1 MSQTYKIR
9 INIEEDGLDSV
20 NSNLD
25 DFIKRARD
33 ATDVQKGLESS
44 FGSASKTYASSNSD
58 MVRVAKQAQETKM
71 RLANEE
77 IKIMQE
83 VVDQVDVVKPR
94 VRIAPIVIEDN
105 ADLVESAEEQMA
117 IDNRIIKSKNMLN
130 ELTND
135 QIKLDAIKSIQ
146 EKANSRE
153 RLDDLARETAELENK
168 YKIELKQAQ
177 IRAIQANSPNSPERR
192 DFAEFQSR
200 LKRQEIATA
209 SNFKSIENSRKDIRD
224 KGDAEEDVNLAKRLA
239 SRSRMILDFEDA
251 ISKESE
257 NISDEDLLNKTIA
270 FQNYLKNTEQLAL
283 KNSKDTLSNSSETFS
298 QHNERLIQSVA
309 NREAKISDISEKET
323 LKRIRAGFNEALKE
337 YDDRL
342 EQQLKLE
349 EDAYLRNELSE
360 EQLQRNLFEI
370 FRKSL
375 LGRNQ
380 LFARTLKANND
391 LALSTYR
398 EQLKQGTKTHA
409 TNEKIREQENT
420 SRIKREN
427 KVAEAEALN
436 SIKSQN
442 NLRKQAAKVEA
453 EQARRNIRNQRDQA
467 RRAEKIY
474 NTLIRTAVDF
484 NRVGFLAFGRG
495 IGLVSSG
502 LGALVVTIGVA
513 TLALEQIGDRYQEL
527 GNRIRPV
534 VLTSRDLRDS
544 LQGVFDI
551 AAELRVNVDDVTN
564 AFSKFAIVFRR
575 INRSNEEAIDFTR
588 DLTLLFK
595 ASGANAVEVASN
607 ITQISQALNQGVLR
621 GDEFRAVAERL
632 PRVFDALAEVMMVS
646 TGELQSLAN
655 RGLIPAEKAIEGF
668 ELAASR
674 LGNNFPT
681 QVATL
686 TEAMVVF
693 GNSVVNVVGAFG
705 DLNIF
710 RDALLGISDA
720 LNSVA
725 KSFRGIENPA
735 ARIIPDEKNL
745 ELYSANLDRIITN
758 LNRVR
763 SGIRGIEPSLF
774 ASLPITSL
782 FASTR
787 RDFAEAENFIA
798 AGVTIEDLRLREQ
811 QLVLE
816 LFAEQRRLNGVT
828 QTRAEF
834 LEEQLKFRQDLTD
847 EQRKELEEKLQI
859 VKAERESN
867 TLLSRRDA
875 LFRENLENLR
885 RQFIF
890 TSRSREEAENE
901 RQIGI
906 IANELKKD
914 NVELTVEQEN
924 ALKDVLNITNA
935 IQKIDATIARGG
947 RTQLENE
954 INRFATLNSS
964 EKLLMRYRRTLQE
977 ELSIEKDKETSL
989 ANQLNDLRTRTDISF
1004 RVSRDILNTYRE
1016 QLEELKEIEETSG
1029 SSAKI
1034 DMEKRRLTTLIKRLE
1049 IETNAVLKEKRGL
1062 EESTIKNKEEI
1073 TRLENLEVSLNNKLV
1088 QVERNR
1094 SKLNAI
1100 EAIQQERSLFSIRQ
1114 RTTAIQNETKNL
1126 GLQGVALAKAQ
1137 QTQRIAALQTQEI
1150 NKNLVGISSTL
1161 LSSSLERNKADRDNI
1176 NNVLRNRFNLSK
1188 EEFALLQRTGIL
1200 NKEGLQT
1207 YAEENKSQKDIV
1219 DSIISKLGLSKE
1231 VLRAEQDQSDAII
1244 NQAENQEK
1252 LNQLDRMKEEQLRVT
1267 AQQEQEINSIIQNS
1281 LEERIRQNERITNF
1295 ANQQLLNGQLS
1306 LSNHM
1311 LVTNELGKQNVEL
1324 QKQLRQQKLLQNTDP
1339 FSFEGVSDLFGASLQ
1354 NYLDGANNIMSI
1366 NEQLNQSFSTFIN
1379 SSIRGVADGFVDALV
1394 SGENF
1399 ADSLRGTLSSALK
1412 QLASDLLVLII
1423 RFTLLAAFG
1432 GTTKKETSGT
1442 APAGSFTPL
1451 SPEQYYGLPPVALPR
1466 VPLSPVGLSGASAAS
1481 PVISNRII
1489 NVVDPSL
1496 VGNFL
1501 SSPEGT
1507 NSILNTISDN
1517 SDVVR
1522 RSISV

>member
-44 FGSASKTYASSNSD
+44 FGSASKAYASSNSD

-135 QIKLDAIKSIQ
+135 QIKLEAIKSTQ
-146 EKANSRE
+146 EKANSTE
-153 RLDDLARETAELENK
+153 RLDDLAKETAELENK

-192 DFAEFQSR
+192 AFAEFQSR
-200 LKRQEIATA
+200 LKREEIATA
-209 SNFKSIENSRKDIRD
+209 SNFKSIENARKEIRNR
-224 KGDAEEDVNLAKRLA
+224 GDAEEDVDLAKRLT
-239 SRSRMILDFEDA
+239 SQSQMILDFDEA
-251 ISKESE
+251 NRKSSE

-270 FQNYLKNTEQLAL
+270 FQRYLKNTEELAL
-283 KNSKDTLSNSSETFS
+283 KSSQDTLSNTAKAFS
-298 QHNERLIQSVA
+298 QHDERLIQSVA
-309 NREAKISDISEKET
+309 NREAKISGISVEET
-323 LKRIRAGFNEALKE
+323 LKRTRASFNTILKD

-342 EQQLKLE
+342 EQQLKLQ

-375 LGRNQ
+375 QGRNQ
-380 LFARTLKANND
+380 HFASSLKANSD
-391 LALSTYR
+391 LEIATYKA
-398 EQLKQGTKTHA
+398 QLQRGTKEHA
-409 TNEKIREQENT
+409 TNEKIREREAIE
-420 SRIKREN
+420 SLKRQT
-427 KVAEAEALN
+427 KEAEIEFRKNAN
-436 SIKSQN
+436 ISGSI
-442 NLRKQAAKVEA
+442 RKEAAREEA
-453 EQARRNIRNQRDQA
+453 EQARINIRNQRQQA

-495 IGLVSSG
+495 VGLVSSG
-502 LGALVVTIGVA
+502 LGTLVVTVGVA

-527 GNRIRPV
+527 ANRIRPV
-534 VLTSRDLRDS
+534 VLTSRDLKDS

-575 INRSNEEAIDFTR
+575 INRSNEEAIEFTR

-686 TEAMVVF
+686 SEAMVVF
-693 GNSVVNVVGAFG
+693 GNSVVNAVGAFG
-705 DLNIF
+705 DLTIF
-710 RDALLGISDA
+710 RDVLLGISDA

-745 ELYSANLDRIITN
+745 EVYSANLDRIITN
-758 LNRVR
+758 LDRVR
-763 SGIRGIEPSLF
+763 TGIRGLEPSLF
-774 ASLPITSL
+774 AQTFGGAL
-782 FASTR
+782 FNIDEFT
-787 RDFAEAENFIA
+787 EAGRLSA
-798 AGVTIEDLRLREQ
+798 LGTTIEDLRLREQ
-811 QLVLE
+811 ELVLE
-816 LFAEQRRLNGVT
+816 LFNEQRRLNGVT

-834 LEEQLKFRQDLTD
+834 LEEQLKFNQDLTERQQ
-847 EQRKELEEKLQI
+847 EQYKRELTSLKQ
-859 VKAERESN
+859 ERERTN
-867 TLLSRRDA
+867 LLSRRNA
-875 LFRENLENLR
+875 LFKENLQRLR
-885 RQFIF
+885 EQFVIS
-890 TSRSREEAENE
+890 SRSREEAEKE
-901 RQIGI
+901 REINI
-906 IANELKKD
+906 INNQLKKD
-914 NVELTVEQEN
+914 NVELSTEQADE
-924 ALKDVLNITNA
+924 LKRVLGITNA

-954 INRFATLNSS
+954 INRFAILNNS
-964 EKLLMRYRRTLQE
+964 EKLLRSYIRTLTEEATVERERRESLSNQLSDLEKRTGLNFNVNNLLLRIYRLQLKDLKQIE
-977 ELSIEKDKETSL
+977 ELLGASAESTREK
-989 ANQLNDLRTRTDISF
+989 ARLN
-1004 RVSRDILNTYRE
+1004 
-1016 QLEELKEIEETSG
+1016 
-1029 SSAKI
+1029 
-1034 DMEKRRLTTLIKRLE
+1034 TLIKMLE
-1049 IETNAVLKEKRGL
+1049 NQTNAVLNERKGL
-1062 EESTIKNKEEI
+1062 EESIVKSKEETVRI
-1073 TRLENLEVSLNNKLV
+1073 DKIRVSSETLLLRLQSA
-1088 QVERNR
+1088 RD
-1094 SKLNAI
+1094 KLNAI
-1100 EAIQQERSLFSIRQ
+1100 EAIQQERSLSFIRR
-1114 RTTAIQNETKNL
+1114 RTMAVQNETKNL
-1126 GLQGVALAKAQ
+1126 GLQGVALVKAQ
-1137 QTQRIAALQTQEI
+1137 QTQRINSLQTQEI

-1161 LSSSLERNKADRDNI
+1161 LSSSLERNKEDRDNI
-1176 NNVLRNRFNLSK
+1176 NNVLRKRFNLSQ
-1188 EEFALLQRTGIL
+1188 EEFNLLERTGIL
-1200 NKEGLQT
+1200 NKAGLQT
-1207 YAEENKSQKDIV
+1207 YAEENKSQQDIV
-1219 DSIISKLGLSKE
+1219 NSIISKLGLSKE
-1231 VLRAEQDQSDAII
+1231 TLTVEKDLSNALID
-1244 NQAENQEK
+1244 QAERKEK
-1252 LNQLDRMKEEQLRVT
+1252 QNELDRMKEEQLRVI

-1295 ANQQLLNGQLS
+1295 ANQQLLNGHLS

-1324 QKQLRQQKLLQNTDP
+1324 QKQLRQQKLLENTDP
-1339 FSFEGVSDLFGASLQ
+1339 FAIEGVSDLFGASLQ

-1432 GTTKKETSGT
+1432 GTSQKRPQTEGAALYS
-1442 APAGSFTPL
+1442 AGVDAVNIPT
-1451 SPEQYYGLPPVALPR
+1451 PPVALNPI
-1466 VPLSPVGLSGASAAS
+1466 PISPVGLSGASAAS

-1507 NSILNTISDN
+1507 NSILNTIADN

>member
-44 FGSASKTYASSNSD
+44 FGSASKTYTSSNSD
-58 MVRVAKQAQETKM
+58 MVRVAKQTQEAKM

-77 IKIMQE
+77 IKTLDMISE
-83 VVDQVDVVKPR
+83 RRDVVKPR
-94 VRIAPIVIEDN
+94 IRIAPIVIEDN

-117 IDNRIIKSKNMLN
+117 IDNRIIKSKNRLN

-135 QIKLDAIKSIQ
+135 QIKLDAIKSTQ
-146 EKANSRE
+146 EKANSKE

-168 YKIELKQAQ
+168 NKTELNQARISA
-177 IRAIQANSPNSPERR
+177 IRANSPNSPERR

-200 LKRQEIATA
+200 LKREEIATA
-209 SNFKSIENSRKDIRD
+209 SNFKSIENARRDIRNQ
-224 KGDAEEDVNLAKRLA
+224 GDAEEDANLTKRLT
-239 SRSRMILDFEDA
+239 SQSKMILDFQE
-251 ISKESE
+251 SNRKESE

-270 FQNYLKNTEQLAL
+270 FQKYLRNIEAMTL
-283 KNSKDTLSNSSETFS
+283 KSSQDTLSDSAKTFS

-309 NREAKISDISEKET
+309 NREAKISDISVE
-323 LKRIRAGFNEALKE
+323 EALKRTRASFNTILKD

-342 EQQLKLE
+342 DAQLKLQ

-360 EQLQRNLFEI
+360 EQLQKNLFEI

-375 LGRNQ
+375 QGRNQ
-380 LFARTLKANND
+380 LFASSLKVNSNLETSLFKSRLD
-391 LALSTYR
+391 QENR
-398 EQLKQGTKTHA
+398 THA
-409 TNEKIREQENT
+409 TNEKIRERET
-420 SRIKREN
+420 ILRINRES
-427 KVAEAEALN
+427 KAEEAETRN
-436 SIKSQN
+436 SIQREN
-442 NLRKQAAKVEA
+442 NLRKEATREEA
-453 EQARRNIRNQRDQA
+453 ERVRINIRNQRQQA

-495 IGLVSSG
+495 VGLVSSG
-502 LGALVVTIGVA
+502 LGTLVVTVGVA

-527 GNRIRPV
+527 ANRIRPV

-575 INRSNEEAIDFTR
+575 INRSNEEAIEFTR

-686 TEAMVVF
+686 NEAMVVF

-705 DLNIF
+705 DLTIF
-710 RDALLGISDA
+710 RDVLLGISDA

-745 ELYSANLDRIITN
+745 EVYSANLDRIINN
-758 LNRVR
+758 LDKLRT
-763 SGIRGIEPSLF
+763 GIRGFDSSLF
-774 ASLPITSL
+774 NQIAISPLLSI
-782 FASTR
+782 
-787 RDFAEAENFIA
+787 DEFAEA
-798 AGVTIEDLRLREQ
+798 GRLSLLGTSIEDLRLREQ
-811 QLVLE
+811 ELVLE
-816 LFAEQRRLNGVT
+816 LFEEQRRLNGVT
-828 QTRAEF
+828 QTRVEF
-834 LEEQLKFRQDLTD
+834 LEEQLKFNQALTERQQEEYKRELTLLK
-847 EQRKELEEKLQI
+847 Q
-859 VKAERESN
+859 ERERTN
-867 TLLSRRDA
+867 LLSRRNA
-875 LFRENLENLR
+875 LFKENLQRLR
-885 RQFIF
+885 EQFVIS
-890 TSRSREEAENE
+890 SRSREEAEKE
-901 RQIGI
+901 REINVINNQ
-906 IANELKKD
+906 LKKD
-914 NVELTVEQEN
+914 NVELSTEQADE
-924 ALKDVLNITNA
+924 LKRVLGITNV

-964 EKLLMRYRRTLQE
+964 EKLLRSYIRTLKE

-989 ANQLNDLRTRTDISF
+989 SNQLSDLETRSG
-1004 RVSRDILNTYRE
+1004 LNFNVNNLLLRIYRLQFKDLERIE
-1016 QLEELKEIEETSG
+1016 QLLGASVE
-1029 SSAKI
+1029 SSK
-1034 DMEKRRLTTLIKRLE
+1034 EKRRLNTLINMLE
-1049 IETNAVLKEKRGL
+1049 IQTNAVLNERKGL
-1062 EESTIKNKEEI
+1062 EESTVKNKEAIARIDKLRVSTEI
-1073 TRLENLEVSLNNKLV
+1073 SLLRLQSA
-1088 QVERNR
+1088 RD
-1094 SKLNAI
+1094 KLNAI
-1100 EAIQQERSLFSIRQ
+1100 EAIQQERSLSFIRR
-1114 RTTAIQNETKNL
+1114 RTMAVQNETKNL
-1126 GLQGVALAKAQ
+1126 GLQGVALVKAQ
-1137 QTQRIAALQTQEI
+1137 QTQRINSLQTQEI

-1176 NNVLRNRFNLSK
+1176 NNVLRKRFNLSQ
-1188 EEFALLQRTGIL
+1188 EEFNLLERTGIL
-1200 NKEGLQT
+1200 NKAGLQT
-1207 YAEENKSQKDIV
+1207 YAEENKSQQDIV
-1219 DSIISKLGLSKE
+1219 NSIISKLGLSKE
-1231 VLRAEQDQSDAII
+1231 ILTVEKDLSNSLI
-1244 NQAENQEK
+1244 NQAERKEK
-1252 LNQLDRMKEEQLRVT
+1252 QNELDRMKEERLR
-1267 AQQEQEINSIIQNS
+1267 AIGQQEQEINSIIQNS
-1281 LEERIRQNERITNF
+1281 LEERIRQNEMLISF
-1295 ANQQLLNGQLS
+1295 ANEQLLNDKLS

-1311 LVTNELGKQNVEL
+1311 LVTNELGKQTEEYQRQL
-1324 QKQLRQQKLLQNTDP
+1324 RQKQLLENTDP
-1339 FSFEGVSDLFGASLQ
+1339 FTPEGVSNLFGASLQ

-1379 SSIRGVADGFVDALV
+1379 SSIKGVADGFVDALV

-1432 GTTKKETSGT
+1432 GTSQKRPQTEGAALYS
-1442 APAGSFTPL
+1442 AGVDAVNIPT
-1451 SPEQYYGLPPVALPR
+1451 PPVALNPI
-1466 VPLSPVGLSGASAAS
+1466 PISPVGLSGASGAA

-1507 NSILNTISDN
+1507 NSILNTIADN
-1517 SDVVR
+1517 SDIVR